1 MFITTRNSKTNDQ
14 QQQKALDSHLIYI
27 RHYYYVRE
35 GPLTAVSVFIHF
47 CDSSISQQVAV
58 SALTN
63 KMVRIGYSDQAV

>member
-1 MFITTRNSKTNDQ
+1 MLER
-14 QQQKALDSHLIYI
+14 
-27 RHYYYVRE
+27 
-35 GPLTAVSVFIHF
+35 GPLTVVSVFIHF